1 LTATNRSPIKR
12 VQDLGG
18 VSILH
23 RGLGGYTRR
32 VRSRA
37 PAGKNHGATTPILTN
52 LWESDHTLT
61 QRLGGYCRYQQ
72 YGGTRTYR
80 QKTNTTETAIKDSP
94 PRPRTQSVSYE
105 ARSTG
110 RLDRAPAPTRTRP
123 ARRGA
128 STAPRLRL
136 VRGPLDG
143 APRPRPIPC
152 RKVLRQRSDP
162 REARPPAG
170 ENSDS
175 REPGPSTST
184 PFLCLPQDKSHS
196 IQCGYLLPPTGM
208 AAARIDV
215 GTIPVSDLTVLPP
228 IP

>member
-1 LTATNRSPIKR
+1 
-12 VQDLGG
+12 
-18 VSILH
+18 
-23 RGLGGYTRR
+23 

-37 PAGKNHGATTPILTN
+37 PTGKNHDATTPVLTN

-72 YGGTRTYR
+72 YGGTHSYR
-80 QKTNTTETAIKDSP
+80 QNTNITETAMKDSP
-94 PRPRTQSVSYE
+94 PRPSITRPARRGASTAPRLRLVRGPLDGAPRPHPGSDSYE

-143 APRPRPIPC
+143 APRPRPG
-152 RKVLRQRSDP
+152 S
-162 REARPPAG
+162 
-170 ENSDS
+170 
-175 REPGPSTST
+175 STR
-184 PFLCLPQDKSHS
+184 FLYLPQDESHS

-208 AAARIDV
+208 AAAWTNV
-215 GTIPVSDLTVLPP
+215 GTIPTSSLTVLPP